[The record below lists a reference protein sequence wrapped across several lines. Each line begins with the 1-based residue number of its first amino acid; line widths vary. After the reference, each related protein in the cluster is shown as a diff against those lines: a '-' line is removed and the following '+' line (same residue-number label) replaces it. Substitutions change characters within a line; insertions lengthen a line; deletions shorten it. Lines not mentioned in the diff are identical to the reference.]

1 MSTTSLNALRKSN
14 KINQLALKRHE
25 IQREHSKLRIS
36 TENQNKILPNLA
48 AVKRNNV
55 PLRGLAFKEVKQRI
69 HTAESS
75 NENFNLEQNNKQQT
89 LDPNGINYGEHY
101 NKKATPEELFRYT
114 NTTGNSGYLRSN
126 SPPKLNYRDM
136 RKGIRKGVTMST
148 FYNNNNNNNNAFN
161 EHQRLL
167 IEDEK
172 KHSLNEIFTPKLFG
186 GLEKKSKTLI
196 THRNFK
202 ILNIK
207 GDRISNISNIDILVP
222 KSAAITAA
230 NTNTDL
236 ASPNTSNSHYTNVLT
251 EKSKTD
257 ITPNKINKIVI
268 KTKIKSPSSLSMKSN
283 LSLVSI
289 QPNNNNNNNS
299 NTPKRL
305 QNTSPEIT

>member
-1 MSTTSLNALRKSN
+1 
-14 KINQLALKRHE
+14 
-25 IQREHSKLRIS
+25 
-36 TENQNKILPNLA
+36 
-48 AVKRNNV
+48 
-55 PLRGLAFKEVKQRI
+55 
-69 HTAESS
+69 
-75 NENFNLEQNNKQQT
+75 
-89 LDPNGINYGEHY
+89 
-101 NKKATPEELFRYT
+101 
-114 NTTGNSGYLRSN
+114 
-126 SPPKLNYRDM
+126 M

-148 FYNNNNNNNNAFN
+148 FYNNNNAFN

-172 KHSLNEIFTPKLFG
+172 KHSINEIFTPKLFG

-222 KSAAITAA
+222 KSAAITTA